1 MNSKIV
7 SAGRLLPPLLCL
19 GVLLYGT
26 RGLALHRHLHLTYLA
41 LAVLGIVAGTVFT
54 RRGLTRA

>member
-19 GVLLYGT
+19 GALLYGT
-26 RGLALHRHLHLTYLA
+26 RGLGN
-41 LAVLGIVAGTVFT
+41 VCKSPGIDVRLDYPG
-54 RRGLTRA
+54 RRRVNHGES